1 MLTLLLLGC
10 LVVYI
15 LIRHGLN
22 YEKLV
27 AFKTIWS
34 MNQHDIEGYFNSYD
48 RLYGE
53 ERDFQCNDL
62 TDFDNNV
69 PIMGFKPPDRSV
81 ATEDLYK
88 VLHNA
93 ILIGDLDKMYIPPKL
108 GKTDDLVENQILAEK
123 KLADFL
129 KVEKGQSLLELGCG
143 SGAIAMS
150 MHKFTQC
157 KITGL
162 NIDQATISKGMAKL
176 KKAANN
182 DVTLKYQDYNAILQL
197 EDNSIDG
204 VYEIQ
209 ALTFSEDLP
218 GMMRELYR
226 VLKPGKRLAILEGC
240 LLDAFDKRKH
250 LSGKRLW
257 ELRGV
262 IAAGALWHYKYFD
275 KAAMDAG
282 FTVVENKS
290 YGGSP
295 GTSGN
300 NSYAPELPI
309 LEKTDDN
316 FRILSD
322 HLRVLAYWRLIPP
335 HIPRIFDRV
344 CLGADV
350 LIDMERN
357 HHMTTSR
364 YMVYEKPLIRDKQ
377 DD

>member
-10 LVVYI
+10 LVIYI
-15 LIRHGLN
+15 LVRHGLN
-22 YEKLV
+22 YDKLV
-27 AFKTIWS
+27 AFKTIWCMS
-34 MNQHDIEGYFNSYD
+34 QHDVEGYINSYD

-69 PIMGFKPPDRSV
+69 PIVGFKPLDRSV

-176 KKAANN
+176 KKADNT
-182 DVTLKYQDYNAILQL
+182 DVSLKYQDYNSILQL

-209 ALTFSEDLP
+209 AL
-218 GMMRELYR
+218 
-226 VLKPGKRLAILEGC
+226 
-240 LLDAFDKRKH
+240 
-250 LSGKRLW
+250 
-257 ELRGV
+257 
-262 IAAGALWHYKYFD
+262 
-275 KAAMDAG
+275 
-282 FTVVENKS
+282 
-290 YGGSP
+290 
-295 GTSGN
+295 
-300 NSYAPELPI
+300 
-309 LEKTDDN
+309 
-316 FRILSD
+316 
-322 HLRVLAYWRLIPP
+322 
-335 HIPRIFDRV
+335 
-344 CLGADV
+344 
-350 LIDMERN
+350 
-357 HHMTTSR
+357 
-364 YMVYEKPLIRDKQ
+364 
-377 DD
+377 